1 MNEEFIKQ
9 FRKSPE
15 TQFVERIH
23 ARLERR
29 ERVQRYKNYL
39 TRSALM
45 LPLIFGTLMTFSS
58 TARAEVSQAITRSQ
72 FGEILICY
80 IGFNPVGTY
89 IDGTFIEPNPVNC
102 PSGDGVLTVNPNET
116 LSLEDTQSRFTPPII
131 LPTYVPK
138 GFDRRDGIEFFDLAD
153 QPTLVITWELK
164 NDYERI
170 KLLVS
175 HHSIELKTYARTLG
189 KGAIEDVTLNGKPA
203 LIVRGVWNI
212 GLKDNDFMMNAVMWR
227 YDENT
232 VYALMSLEQAVPLE
246 ELIKMAESIP

>member
-131 LPTYVPK
+131 LV
-138 GFDRRDGIEFFDLAD
+138 
-153 QPTLVITWELK
+153 QLV
-164 NDYERI
+164 
-170 KLLVS
+170 
-175 HHSIELKTYARTLG
+175 
-189 KGAIEDVTLNGKPA
+189 
-203 LIVRGVWNI
+203 
-212 GLKDNDFMMNAVMWR
+212 
-227 YDENT
+227 
-232 VYALMSLEQAVPLE
+232 
-246 ELIKMAESIP
+246 